1 MLKPLNENKLLAG
14 TKNGLSLIEIVDGQL
29 TQKKI
34 YTVSNGLPS
43 NEVLDVTVKDN
54 TIYVATSKGLVSFE
68 NKESTVDLIPTII
81 DNWKVNNI
89 DEAKSN
95 YSFNQ
100 NNFFISYK
108 SLDYSQTGN
117 INYRYSLDSKEWTN
131 TKNTTLNLASLSPGN
146 YTFSVQA
153 QNSDGF
159 WGPATKR
166 SFKIN
171 LPWWRSWPF
180 VFIAAICIAAIIYY
194 LYKRRIQK
202 IEEELAIK
210 EEMQKLEM
218 AALRAQMNPHFIF
231 NCLQSIQRYIMA
243 NDKDKAMNYL
253 SDFAK
258 LVRSILD
265 ASSSSKIALSKEIE
279 MLENYLRLEQL
290 RFNDSFDYSVNVNDN
305 INPSKMM
312 IPPMLVQPF
321 VENSILHGFNGLNT
335 KGDLSIKYSY
345 KNDNQLLVEVEDNG
359 VGLEAQK
366 KIAGHKS
373 FGSSITKRR
382 LDIINENKN
391 SQINYSKP
399 QSGNGTKVELLIS
412 LN

>member
-1 MLKPLNENKLLAG
+1 ML
-14 TKNGLSLIEIVDGQL
+14 IVG
-29 TQKKI
+29 
-34 YTVSNGLPS
+34 
-43 NEVLDVTVKDN
+43 
-54 TIYVATSKGLVSFE
+54 
-68 NKESTVDLIPTII
+68 
-81 DNWKVNNI
+81 
-89 DEAKSN
+89 
-95 YSFNQ
+95 
-100 NNFFISYK
+100 
-108 SLDYSQTGN
+108 
-117 INYRYSLDSKEWTN
+117 
-131 TKNTTLNLASLSPGN
+131 
-146 YTFSVQA
+146 
-153 QNSDGF
+153 
-159 WGPATKR
+159 
-166 SFKIN
+166 
-171 LPWWRSWPF
+171 
-180 VFIAAICIAAIIYY
+180 ICIAAILYY
-194 LYKRRIQK
+194 LYKRRIHK

-210 EEMQKLEM
+210 DEMQKLEM